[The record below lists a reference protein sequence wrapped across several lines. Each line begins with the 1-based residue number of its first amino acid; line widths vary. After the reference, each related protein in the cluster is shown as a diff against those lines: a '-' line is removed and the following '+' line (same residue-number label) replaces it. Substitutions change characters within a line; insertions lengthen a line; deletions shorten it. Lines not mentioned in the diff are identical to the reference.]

1 MVVSIHTWHPQHIY
15 DYDMC
20 LAQDS
25 ETEYIRPGDEMQ
37 LTTLWQDTQMPRC
50 STRERM
56 CELAGAWRRSTSETL
71 L

>member
-20 LAQDS
+20 LAQDT

-37 LTTLWQDTQMPRC
+37 LTTL
-50 STRERM
+50 
-56 CELAGAWRRSTSETL
+56 
-71 L
+71 